1 MTCDS
6 YRFAARGGG
15 GLPAG
20 AAGAG
25 TVGAWLTWLSSR
37 VLHTALTWLVR
48 LAPLALLVW
57 LAATAGTMHAQ
68 GVRISGAS
76 TARYVQLRPLQ
87 ADSVDEATTADTI
100 GLDRLLLDG
109 TLARCRGDGYCRFLR
124 AAPVTQVMALMQD
137 VDATMWGL
145 GRGVSGRAE
154 LRFREALGDGRS
166 LWPQAR
172 QRLDVLALYA
182 DLDRERLRA
191 RLGRQWYSSALGF
204 RNFDGALLEAQ
215 PLGAVAGLRV
225 EGYAGWSLIQGLAR
239 DVTSD
244 ALAAIEDLA
253 PDARGVL
260 LGGSVRWR
268 PAGRRGA
275 LRVQYE
281 REIRQDRGALY
292 AERAAA
298 AGDVWL
304 GATHVAS
311 ELVYDLATG
320 AFNEARLNARR
331 PITRSV
337 DVVLEARHS
346 TPFFPLWTIWGTFS
360 PVGFDEGR
368 VDARWSSSGSRLAL
382 TARGAF
388 RRYAATSAGFA
399 SLPLRTDG
407 WRLGGS
413 LAARLGASWALL
425 GNYGIDVGSI
435 ATRSDGDV
443 ALRWRR
449 GERLSLAT
457 RATAFETISEWRI
470 GTGRVVG
477 AGADVS
483 FAIRPD
489 LQVAADAMLY
499 RQQADGRAA
508 EGPWNQRRA
517 TVRLEWSVGADPG
530 AAAREGRK

>member
-1 MTCDS
+1 M
-6 YRFAARGGG
+6 G
-15 GLPAG
+15 
-20 AAGAG
+20 
-25 TVGAWLTWLSSR
+25 W
-37 VLHTALTWLVR
+37 
-48 LAPLALLVW
+48 
-57 LAATAGTMHAQ
+57 AQ

-76 TARYVQLRPLQ
+76 TARYVQLRPLV
-87 ADSVDEATTADTI
+87 ADSVDDRATTDSV
-100 GLDRLLLDG
+100 GLDRYLLDG
-109 TLARCRGDGYCRFLR
+109 TAARCRGDGFCRFLR
-124 AAPVTQVMALMQD
+124 AAPVSEVMALMQD
-137 VDATMWGL
+137 VDATAWGF
-145 GRGVSGRAE
+145 GRGASARAE

-172 QRLDVLALYA
+172 QRMDVLALYA

-191 RLGRQWYSSALGF
+191 RVGRQWYSSSLGF

-215 PLGAVAGLRV
+215 PLAAVAGLRV

-239 DVTSD
+239 DVTSE
-244 ALAAIEDLA
+244 ALAAVEDLA
-253 PDARGVL
+253 PDSRGIL
-260 LGGSVRWR
+260 IGSAVRWR
-268 PAGRRGA
+268 PSNRRGA
-275 LRVQYE
+275 VRAQYE
-281 REIRQDRGALY
+281 REIRQDRGGLY

-298 AGDVWL
+298 AADVWL
-304 GATHVAS
+304 GRTHLSS
-311 ELVYDLATG
+311 ELIYDFATG
-320 AFNEARLNARR
+320 AFNEARLSATR
-331 PITRSV
+331 PLTRAIELV
-337 DVVLEARHS
+337 AEARHS

-368 VDARWSSSGSRLAL
+368 LDARWTSPGARLAI
-382 TARGAF
+382 TGRGAY

-413 LAARLGASWALL
+413 LAARLGPSWALL
-425 GNYGIDVGSI
+425 GNYGIDVGSV

-449 GERLSLAT
+449 GERFTVAT

-477 AGADVS
+477 GGADVT
-483 FAIRPD
+483 FALRPD

-499 RQQADGRAA
+499 RQQAEGRPA

-517 TVRLEWSVGADPG
+517 TVRLEWSVGGDPG
-530 AAAREGRK
+530 AVARGQVP